1 MYKTNP
7 ILNGLVASALAGT
20 VSLAGAEA
28 EPEAG
33 TIAANGIATALL
45 HNGRG
50 DSLCESGSIGG
61 RDAEACC
68 PSIPHDELERI

>member
-1 MYKTNP
+1 MNEVPALPRKTR
-7 ILNGLVASALAGT
+7 
-20 VSLAGAEA
+20 E
-28 EPEAG
+28 
-33 TIAANGIATALL
+33 L
-45 HNGRG
+45 HNHHMDSTVWRLCCITGRG